1 MNFKEKI
8 RKRLESV
15 DPKKMYSAVEVVAFE
30 VILNT
35 KFESVDYKVYRV
47 INNGSL
53 PAINMGSDKMPRWV
67 VEGADLIAF
76 VEKQYKLV
84 VE

>member
-15 DPKKMYSAVEVVAFE
+15 EPKEMYSVVQVVAFE

-47 INNGSL
+47 INDGSL
-53 PAINMGSDKMPRWV
+53 PAVNLGSKKMPRWV
-67 VEGADLIAF
+67 VEGQDLIEYV
-76 VEKQYKLV
+76 VEKYGLS

>member
-8 RKRLESV
+8 RNRLKSV
-15 DPKKMYSAVEVVAFE
+15 EPMKMYSAVEVVAFE

-47 INNGSL
+47 INDGSL
-53 PAINMGSDKMPRWV
+53 PAVNLGSDKMPRWI
-67 VEGADLIAF
+67 VEGQDLIKY
-76 VEKQYKLV
+76 VEEKYQLP

>member
-1 MNFKEKI
+1 M
-8 RKRLESV
+8 
-15 DPKKMYSAVEVVAFE
+15 KMYSAVEVVAFE

-47 INNGSL
+47 INDGSL
-53 PAINMGSDKMPRWV
+53 PAVNLGSDKMPRWI
-67 VEGADLIAF
+67 VEGQDLIKY
-76 VEKQYKLV
+76 VEEKYQLP